1 MGAFFLRCFPLYDN
15 DHSLVA
21 LAAYLVSV
29 ADFSLMWRAFL
40 DYVYVQSYK
49 LSVFLDAFDCLH
61 VEKHNNQLAIYHKQR
76 KIFF

>member
-1 MGAFFLRCFPLYDN
+1 MDLCLWGHFLRCFPLYDN

-49 LSVFLDAFDCLH
+49 LSVFFMLLT
-61 VEKHNNQLAIYHKQR
+61 VYMSRSITTS
-76 KIFF
+76 